1 MFRWVDPMSEF
12 GKIALSFMIGALLA
26 CLLIDRCGR
35 KPESGQIIAP
45 RDTSSHSA
53 TIPLPEPENVRPA
66 KPIEVIR
73 VVYRDRW
80 REWADAPDSITI
92 NEGGIC
98 DSLMQFRTYELKAG
112 SERVDITATVKV
124 LGYLDSS
131 RIDWKMN
138 IPEVRV
144 PELRRIFIGGFAGQ
158 TYGGHVMYQK
168 NKVIYYG
175 SFDNKKE
182 LRVGVAFGF

>member
-1 MFRWVDPMSEF
+1 MTEF
-12 GKIALSFMIGALLA
+12 GKIALSFMIGALLMA
-26 CLLIDRCGR
+26 LLIDRCVH
-35 KPESGQIIAP
+35 KPHGTVIPS
-45 RDTSSHSA
+45 DTTSYSA
-53 TIPLPEPENVRPA
+53 VIPSPNPKSTHPA
-66 KPIEVIR
+66 KPKEVIK

-80 REWADAPDSITI
+80 REWNTDTI
-92 NEGGIC
+92 NNNVNDTVKTAIC
-98 DSLMQFRTYELKAG
+98 DSLMQFRTYQLKAG
-112 SERVDITATVKV
+112 SEKVDITADIRV

-131 RIDWKMN
+131 AIRWKMN
-138 IPEVRV
+138 IPEVRI
-144 PELRRIFIGGFAGQ
+144 PGTKIFIGGFAGQ

>member
-1 MFRWVDPMSEF
+1 MSEF

-144 PELRRIFIGGFAGQ
+144 PELRRIFIGGFVGKS
-158 TYGGHVMYQK
+158 YGGHVAYLNNRTMYFVQ
-168 NKVIYYG
+168 
-175 SFDNKKE
+175 FDNQKE
-182 LRVGVAFGF
+182 VRAGVAIGF